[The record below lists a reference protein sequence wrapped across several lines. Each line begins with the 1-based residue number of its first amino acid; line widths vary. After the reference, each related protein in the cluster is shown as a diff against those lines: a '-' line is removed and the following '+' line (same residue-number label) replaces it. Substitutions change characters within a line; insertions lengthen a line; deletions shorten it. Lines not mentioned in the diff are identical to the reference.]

1 MGIEDRHDEN
11 IVIWNLRGHALPLD
25 RLAPLLIRRMK
36 GEAFSA
42 VIIDPIYKV
51 ITGDEKPSAQWEHTF
66 LMTEHGV
73 EILSY

>member
-1 MGIEDRHDEN
+1 MINMGTSKLFTDATHEYGWE
-11 IVIWNLRGHALPLD
+11 
-25 RLAPLLIRRMK
+25 
-36 GEAFSA
+36 
-42 VIIDPIYKV
+42 V

>member
-51 ITGDEKPSAQWEHTF
+51 ITGDEKQCQR
-66 LMTEHGV
+66 HGRV
-73 EILSY
+73 LQPL